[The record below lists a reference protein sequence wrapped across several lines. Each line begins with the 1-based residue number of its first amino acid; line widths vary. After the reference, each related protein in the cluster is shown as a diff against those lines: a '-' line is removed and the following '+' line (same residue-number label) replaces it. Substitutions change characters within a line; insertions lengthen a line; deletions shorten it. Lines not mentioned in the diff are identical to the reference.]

1 MDVQSIIAA
10 VVGVVNAP
18 IPQRPPALAPL
29 AYLKYPRRELRSQ
42 LDPDGTLTICLMKWG
57 WEYKRRGPRPPRPVP
72 VDTAAVAAALADA
85 GLPVVSVEDFGP
97 GIFVS
102 FGGIQQ

>member
-1 MDVQSIIAA
+1 MDIRSIIAA

-18 IPQRPPALAPL
+18 IPQRSPALAPL
-29 AYLKYPRRELRSQ
+29 AYLKYPRRELRPQ
-42 LDPDGTLTICLMKWG
+42 FDPDGALTICLMKWG
-57 WEYKRRGPRPPRPVP
+57 WEYKRRGPRPSPPAP

-97 GIFVS
+97 GLKIT
-102 FGGIQQ
+102 IKEEN